1 MITKKEFRELDID
14 KQVELVNEELSKA
27 KGTKNFG
34 TFDLDFSYGFAR
46 TILTKENYDTLDEK
60 LIDGIKVK
68 LFRKMNE
75 NELKEKEVKEI
86 KKKEEVIEEN
96 NISNQTKIAKD
107 MYEKNIEIDTNKKTI
122 SKTIPIFEDTF
133 EEFQSL
139 INSNEFKL
147 YEKKYIIELMLR
159 NFINT
164 YK

>member
-1 MITKKEFRELDID
+1 MIKKKEFRELDID

-34 TFDLDFSYGFAR
+34 TFNLDFSYGFAR

-75 NELKEKEVKEI
+75 DELKEKEVKEI

-107 MYEKNIEIDTNKKTI
+107 IHLITLVISAALFPPVRLPIIKRAIGSANKNNKTNTNTEI
-122 SKTIPIFEDTF
+122 
-133 EEFQSL
+133 
-139 INSNEFKL
+139 
-147 YEKKYIIELMLR
+147 
-159 NFINT
+159 NFIILIAIL
-164 YK
+164 